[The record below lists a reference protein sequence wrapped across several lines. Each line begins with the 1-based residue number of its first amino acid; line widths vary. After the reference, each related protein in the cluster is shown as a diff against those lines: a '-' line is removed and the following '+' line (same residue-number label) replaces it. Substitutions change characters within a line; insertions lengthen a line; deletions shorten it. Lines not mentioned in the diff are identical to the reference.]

1 MYLMNIKAKIFKI
14 LSNKIQQHIK
24 WVIQVEFIPGNI
36 WFNIK
41 KSIIV
46 THHINKKQKTF
57 DDLNRQR
64 RNILKNVYLFIDLKK
79 SLNTVGIKGISL
91 S

>member
-1 MYLMNIKAKIFKI
+1 MYLMNIEAKIFKI

-24 WVIQVEFIPGNI
+24 WIIQVEFIPCNI

-46 THHINKKQKTF
+46 THHINKGQKAY
-57 DDLNRQR
+57 DDLNRWR
-64 RNILKNVYLFIDLKK
+64 RNV
-79 SLNTVGIKGISL
+79 
-91 S
+91 